1 MASEAN
7 DVCTKEN
14 KSLIGSDHVIA
25 ALQNL
30 GFTEYIAEI
39 TAYHAKLKKD
49 SNERSERAKAMSNTN
64 GLTDAELYEQQKAL
78 YESVN

>member
-1 MASEAN
+1 MIDAN
-7 DVCTKEN
+7 
-14 KSLIGSDHVIA
+14 HVLT

-30 GFTEYIAEI
+30 GFSEYNAEI
-39 TAYHAKLKKD
+39 TAYHAKLKKE
-49 SNERSERAKAMSNTN
+49 SSERSERAKAMSNTN